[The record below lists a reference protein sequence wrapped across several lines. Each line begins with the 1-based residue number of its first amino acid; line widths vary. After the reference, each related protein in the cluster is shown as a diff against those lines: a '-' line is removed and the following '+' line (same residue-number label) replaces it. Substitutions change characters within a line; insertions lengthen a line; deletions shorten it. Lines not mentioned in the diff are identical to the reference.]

1 MDWMPQTIRE
11 GIFTILFISG
21 PLVILAAGLG
31 LTIGILQAATQ
42 VQEQTLGSAVKII
55 GLFIAL
61 IIFGFYIFQYM
72 QRYTTHSIERAF
84 KLVPSL
90 GSYVK
95 PRRNFLEIP
104 LEETQDATPQALEM
118 PEQASPAVSGSK
130 LGNLKEQPEEIN
142 VNKQAPAADK
152 LNPPKSQIKEPDTRL
167 KSQPLAKPSPQAAK
181 PVAPQA
187 AKPVAQQPAARPAAQ
202 ATQSARPAT
211 PQAAR
216 PVTQAPQ
223 PARPATQAPQPARP
237 ATPIPQ
243 TARPVT
249 QAPRPTAIATP
260 AVQTPPVTTTPA
272 AEPKTSA
279 LENRIKNLK
288 RSINQDGI

>member
-187 AKPVAQQPAARPAAQ
+187 AKPVAQQPAARP
-202 ATQSARPAT
+202 
-211 PQAAR
+211 
-216 PVTQAPQ
+216 VTQAPQ